1 MRLMKLT
8 LAALCA
14 ALCASAWADRAIAS
28 PSGAVVR
35 KGHLA
40 VSQISAPNL
49 RDESI
54 WFGYGAE
61 IGWEVG
67 VETRGLRADDL
78 TVGLDAAYNITA
90 SIVDLAP
97 GFTLGVQ
104 DLAGEMPEGRRVYF
118 AAYWDVG
125 NVGRYNQDIPTR
137 LTMGMT
143 SRDGGRWFGSV
154 RLPFSAGFS
163 LTAEHDG
170 FEPAASLDITP
181 VKGLSFRTIFR
192 EGRTLWGA
200 QARLAF

>member
-1 MRLMKLT
+1 MKLT

-54 WFGYGAE
+54 WFGYGAA

-67 VETRGLRADDL
+67 VETRGLRASDL
-78 TVGLDAAYNITA
+78 TVGVDAAYNFTA
-90 SIVDLAP
+90 SIVDLTP
-97 GFTLGVQ
+97 GLTVGVQ
-104 DLAGEMPEGRRVYF
+104 DIAGEMPEGRRFYF
-118 AAYWDVG
+118 AAYWDIG
-125 NVGRYNQDIPTR
+125 NIGRYNQDIPTR

-154 RLPFSAGFS
+154 HLPFTSCFA

-192 EGRTLWGA
+192 EKRTLWGA